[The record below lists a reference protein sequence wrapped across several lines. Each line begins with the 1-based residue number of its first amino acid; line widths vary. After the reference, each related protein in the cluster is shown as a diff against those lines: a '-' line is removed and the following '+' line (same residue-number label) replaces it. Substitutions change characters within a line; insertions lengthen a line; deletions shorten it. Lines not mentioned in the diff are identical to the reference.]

1 MSVVAR
7 LALTDFRCYPAV
19 DLVLPSGVTVVSG
32 ANGEGKTSLLEALSW
47 AATTHSFRGVP
58 DAALVRSGT
67 EAAFVRVTVQEPD
80 REQLLEAEIRA
91 VGRNRV
97 RMNRHPLAR
106 ARDLLGL
113 LRVTVFAPDD
123 LQLVKGGPAGRR
135 AYLDDLLVAVAPRYE
150 AVQSEYDR
158 VLKHR
163 NALLR
168 QGFRGPDAESTLV
181 VFDEQLVRAG
191 SELVRG
197 RLRLTARLLPAVR
210 DAYRGLAGE
219 DDDVDADYE
228 AEWAEGSVAPAAED
242 VEPLLR
248 AALVERRAA
257 EVDRGVTLVG
267 PHRDEW
273 RLRLAGLDARTH
285 ASQGEQRTLA
295 LGLRL
300 AGHKVCAEVVGTE
313 PVLLLDDVFSELDP
327 ARAEALVSEL
337 PAGQTLLTTAST
349 VPVSVHPDRRLRVR
363 DGRVEEA
370 A

>member
-7 LALTDFRCYPAV
+7 LALTDFRCYSSV
-19 DLVLPSGVTVVSG
+19 DLTFPAGVTVVSG
-32 ANGEGKTSLLEALSW
+32 SNGEGKTSLLEALAW
-47 AATTHSFRGVP
+47 AATTRSFRGVP
-58 DAALVRSGT
+58 DAALVRSGAD
-67 EAAFVRVTVQEPD
+67 AAYVRVEVHESD

-97 RMNRHPLAR
+97 RLNRHPLAR

-113 LRVTVFAPDD
+113 VRVTVFAPDD
-123 LQLVKGGPAGRR
+123 LQLVKGGPAERR
-135 AYLDDLLVAVAPRYE
+135 AYLDDLLVAVAPRYDAIRADYE
-150 AVQSEYDR
+150 R
-158 VLKHR
+158 VLKQR

-168 QGFRGPDAESTLV
+168 QGARGPDGESTLV
-181 VFDEQLVRAG
+181 VFDDQLVRSG

-197 RLRLTARLLPAVR
+197 RLRLAARLVPAVR
-210 DAYRGLAGE
+210 AAYQALAGE
-219 DDDVDADYE
+219 TDDVDAAYE
-228 AEWAEGSVAPAAED
+228 AEWAERSVTPAADD
-242 VEPLLR
+242 VEELVR
-248 AALVERRAA
+248 IALAGRRAA
-257 EVDRGVTLVG
+257 ELERGVTLVG

-300 AGHKVCAEVVGTE
+300 AGHRVCAEVVGTE

-327 ARAEALVSEL
+327 ARGDALVAEL
-337 PAGQTLLTTAST
+337 PNGQTLITTASA
-349 VPVSVHPDRRLRVR
+349 VPGAIDPERRLRVR

>member
-1 MSVVAR
+1 VAH

-19 DLVLPSGVTVVSG
+19 DLVFPSGVTVVSG

-58 DAALVRSGT
+58 DAALVRSGA
-67 EAAFVRVTVQEPD
+67 EAAFVRVTVHEPD
-80 REQLLEAEIRA
+80 REQILEAEIRA

-150 AVQSEYDR
+150 AVRAEFDR

-168 QGFRGPDAESTLV
+168 HGLRGPDAESTLV

-219 DDDVDADYE
+219 ADVDADYE
-228 AEWAEGSVAPAAED
+228 AEWAEGSVTPDAED

-248 AALVERRAA
+248 AALGERRAA

-300 AGHKVCAEVVGTE
+300 AGHKVCAEVVGTD

-337 PAGQTLLTTAST
+337 PAGQTLITTAST
-349 VPVSVHPDRRLRVR
+349 VPVSIHPERRLHVR
-363 DGRVEEA
+363 EGRVEEA